1 MQLIKPESK
10 QHYFSSI
17 NVNSNTD
24 QIIIVEEIKMNMM
37 SKSCFSP
44 GIINFISNLIA
55 STGDQGEQEYLWL
68 NQYADGMGHE
78 IYRIKLSTKMGGRT
92 FAEISG
98 LVYEENRSIVFAIE
112 IKTNGSTIIRL
123 NPSDF
128 IVNNIDEN
136 QIYVYTIC
144 EDKDAAQEIE
154 TIHMT
159 KDEINRYFAAKAQAD
174 KIAKEEEL
182 LNKEAGPGAG
192 EASRRAVPEGTSQPE
207 IDELEDDMNLGDA
220 DEQFLK
226 DTEDQKMMQDYYVW
240 DAPTSSME
248 VTLASLENDPR
259 VKNHIVVCGI
269 HSAIKSF
276 IMPLRAKYLK
286 EIQLQ
291 KIVIITGEP
300 DERGGDQIDSEIW
313 NQISR
318 FQYVFLVNGSPLK
331 QQTLHKA
338 NINYADKVVI
348 LGHDSTLNSAISD
361 HEMLDA
367 ESIYIYQAVKKV
379 NKDVQILT
387 ELVYSSNIEFLLPI
401 YPPNNDYHLS
411 TLYAAGEVYISAIID
426 TLTCQSYFNPH
437 IVTILQQILK
447 GATEEDDE
455 QLRDMMRA
463 HPDLTQSNLW

>member
-55 STGDQGEQEYLWL
+55 STGDQGEQEGDWL
-68 NQYADGMGHE
+68 NEYADGMGHE

-159 KDEINRYFAAKAQAD
+159 KDEINRYFTAKAQAD

-182 LNKEAGPGAG
+182 LNKEAGPGTG
-192 EASRRAVPEGTSQPE
+192 SESDKIKPT
-207 IDELEDDMNLGDA
+207 DD
-220 DEQFLK
+220 
-226 DTEDQKMMQDYYVW
+226 
-240 DAPTSSME
+240 
-248 VTLASLENDPR
+248 DP
-259 VKNHIVVCGI
+259 N
-269 HSAIKSF
+269 
-276 IMPLRAKYLK
+276 
-286 EIQLQ
+286 
-291 KIVIITGEP
+291 
-300 DERGGDQIDSEIW
+300 
-313 NQISR
+313 
-318 FQYVFLVNGSPLK
+318 
-331 QQTLHKA
+331 
-338 NINYADKVVI
+338 
-348 LGHDSTLNSAISD
+348 
-361 HEMLDA
+361 
-367 ESIYIYQAVKKV
+367 
-379 NKDVQILT
+379 
-387 ELVYSSNIEFLLPI
+387 
-401 YPPNNDYHLS
+401 
-411 TLYAAGEVYISAIID
+411 
-426 TLTCQSYFNPH
+426 
-437 IVTILQQILK
+437 
-447 GATEEDDE
+447 
-455 QLRDMMRA
+455 
-463 HPDLTQSNLW
+463 